1 MPTRFIPITEDE
13 QQFSK
18 LLERIITDKAFAK
31 EMQSQPAEA
40 LQKAGYQLTKQQAQ
54 GLKSAKLAPAVS
66 GPGAEAQLAFPL
78 TRPVVSIITRGT
90 RPVVSVVTKGT
101 QPVVSVAV
109 NTILAVSTAPTTPL
123 TAGEVSTKKA
133 ELKA

>member
-1 MPTRFIPITEDE
+1 MPTRFIPVTEDE

-18 LLERIITDKAFAK
+18 LLEKIISDTSFAK
-31 EMQSQPAEA
+31 EMQSHPADA
-40 LQKAGYQLTKQQAQ
+40 LKKAGYHLTTQQAQ
-54 GLKSAKLAPAVS
+54 GLKSAKLTPALS
-66 GPGAEAQLAFPL
+66 GPAAEAQLAFPL

-109 NTILAVSTAPTTPL
+109 NTVITVATAPTTPL
-123 TAGEVSTKKA
+123 TAGEVAAKKT